1 MTLIRQRGVAIVAAL
16 LVVALVT
23 VLSVQWLARQNALGR
38 AVEAQRNSTQARW
51 LLIAATDWARVILR
65 EDRNP
70 VDYIGEVWSVPLA
83 RTTVSDAS
91 GRLQAYVSGRIEDAQ
106 GRFNLADLV
115 ANNEVDP
122 TALERFTRLC
132 AAVSITAAQAQVIAK
147 SIVAITPKSATP
159 TPEHPIVV
167 PSMPR
172 LRAITELA
180 ATPQVSADIL
190 AALDPY
196 VIVLARNTKEPT
208 PINVNTASA
217 TVLASIA
224 PQIAQG
230 LAQAIVARRD
240 QTRYFKDRNDFKNT
254 YPALQATD
262 KLDALIT
269 VDSSWFLAT
278 GRIEHG
284 KIDMIR
290 QVLIKRPSGQNLSNT
305 AVVWSRD
312 L

>member
-1 MTLIRQRGVAIVAAL
+1 MSFIRQRGVAIVAAL
-16 LVVALVT
+16 LLVALVT
-23 VLSVQWLARQNALGR
+23 VLSAQWLARQNALGR
-38 AVEAQRNSTQARW
+38 AVEVQRNSAQGRW

-83 RTTVSDAS
+83 RTSVSDSS

-106 GRFNLADLV
+106 GRFNLSDLV
-115 ANNEVDP
+115 FNNEIDAR
-122 TALERFTRLC
+122 ALERFTRLC
-132 AAVSITAAQAQVIAK
+132 AVLNISGAQAQAIARL
-147 SIVAITPKSATP
+147 VLARTPKSP
-159 TPEHPIVV
+159 TPSSEKPMLIAST
-167 PSMPR
+167 PQ
-172 LRAITELA
+172 LRAITELTA
-180 ATPQVSADIL
+180 NSEISADLL

-196 VIVLARNTKEPT
+196 VIVLARNTNKPT

-217 TVLASIA
+217 PVLASIA
-224 PQIAQG
+224 PLMAQG
-230 LAQAIVARRD
+230 LAQAIIAQRE

-254 YPALQATD
+254 FPVLQNID
-262 KLDALIT
+262 NLDALIT
-269 VDSSWFLAT
+269 VNSDWFLAS

-290 QVLIKRPSGQNLSNT
+290 QVLIKRTLGQYPSNT
-305 AVVWSRD
+305 SIIWSRD